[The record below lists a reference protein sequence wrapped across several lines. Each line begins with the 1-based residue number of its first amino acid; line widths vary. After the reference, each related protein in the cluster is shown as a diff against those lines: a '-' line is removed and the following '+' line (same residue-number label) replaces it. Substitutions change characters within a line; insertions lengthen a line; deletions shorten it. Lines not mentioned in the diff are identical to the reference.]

1 MNRGRASSIQSRI
14 RARNLHTNF
23 LRESLKEVFSFKEWK
38 HCLQKIISII
48 YNKFDAIS
56 KDICGHIF
64 YFTHLIQN

>member
-23 LRESLKEVFSFKEWK
+23 LRESLKEVFNFKEWK

-48 YNKFDAIS
+48 YNKFDAFS
-56 KDICGHIF
+56 KDICAHIF
-64 YFTHLIQN
+64 HFTHLIQN